1 MATPLEI
8 NDKGFT
14 VLYEA
19 PQPAVEYVLFH
30 SRCKPPLLHRYGV
43 YNNGSVLTWPSQPC
57 LRPRVYWTSQRHLDV

>member
-19 PQPAVEYVLFH
+19 PQPAVEYVLFYAVM
-30 SRCKPPLLHRYGV
+30 STPAPVTGCKQWL
-43 YNNGSVLTWPSQPC
+43 VLT
-57 LRPRVYWTSQRHLDV
+57 